1 MIYLITNRHLVSE
14 EKYFKTLQDTSLA
27 GVDRII
33 LREKDLNDEELER
46 LYYKIKALVSDNT
59 EIIINSNIKV
69 FKKVEEKTLH
79 LPFKDFMVMDNTKE
93 IDIGVSVHSV
103 EEGIEA
109 SKRGCNYILA
119 SHIFPTKCKE
129 GLEPKRVEFIRELKK
144 VVTCPIIALGGISTD
159 NASKVVEAG
168 ADGIALMSTFFYCEN
183 VYDLVRNLKQHSIEF

>member
-1 MIYLITNRHLVSE
+1 MIYLITNRQLVSE
-14 EKYFKTLQDTSLA
+14 EKYFKTLQDASLA

-46 LYYKIKALVSDNT
+46 LYYKIKALVSYNT

-79 LPFKDFMVMDNTKE
+79 LPFKDFMKFNSEKKV
-93 IDIGVSVHSV
+93 IRAGVSIHSI

-109 SKRGCNYILA
+109 SKRGCSYILA

-129 GLEPKRVEFIRELKK
+129 GLEPKGVEFIRELKK
-144 VVTCPIIALGGISTD
+144 VVTCPIIALGGISTE
-159 NASKVVEAG
+159 NASKVIEAG
-168 ADGIALMSTFFYCEN
+168 ADGIALMSTFFYCED
-183 VYDLVRNLKQHSIEF
+183 VYGLVRSLK

>member
-14 EKYFKTLQDTSLA
+14 EKYFKTLQDASLA

-79 LPFKDFMVMDNTKE
+79 LPFKDFMKFNSEKKV
-93 IDIGVSVHSV
+93 IRAGVSIHSV
-103 EEGIEA
+103 EEGIRANKE
-109 SKRGCNYILA
+109 GCNYILA

-129 GLEPKRVEFIRELKK
+129 GLEPKGVEFIRELKN
-144 VVTCPIIALGGISTD
+144 VVTCPIIALGGISTE
-159 NASKVVEAG
+159 NASKVIEAG
-168 ADGIALMSTFFYCEN
+168 ADGIALMSTFFYCED
-183 VYDLVRNLKQHSIEF
+183 VYDLVRGLK

>member
-14 EKYFKTLQDTSLA
+14 EKYFKTLQDASLA

-69 FKKVEEKTLH
+69 SKKVEEKTLH
-79 LPFKDFMVMDNTKE
+79 LPFKDFMKFNSEKKV
-93 IDIGVSVHSV
+93 IRAGVSIHSV
-103 EEGIEA
+103 EEGIRANKE
-109 SKRGCNYILA
+109 GCNYILA

-129 GLEPKRVEFIRELKK
+129 GLEPKGVEFIRELKK
-144 VVTCPIIALGGISTD
+144 VVTCPIIALGGISTE
-159 NASKVVEAG
+159 NASKVIEAG
-168 ADGIALMSTFFYCEN
+168 ADGIALMSTFFYCED
-183 VYDLVRNLKQHSIEF
+183 VYDLVRGLK

>member
-14 EKYFKTLQDTSLA
+14 EKYFKTLQDASLA

-69 FKKVEEKTLH
+69 LKKVEEKILH

-93 IDIGVSVHSV
+93 IEIGVSVHSV

-109 SKRGCNYILA
+109 SKRGCSYILA

-129 GLEPKRVEFIRELKK
+129 GLKPKGLEFIRELKK
-144 VVTCPIIALGGISTD
+144 VVTCPIIALGGISTE
-159 NASKVVEAG
+159 NASKVIEAG
-168 ADGIALMSTFFYCEN
+168 ADGIALMSTFFYCKD
-183 VYDLVRNLKQHSIEF
+183 VYGLVRSVK